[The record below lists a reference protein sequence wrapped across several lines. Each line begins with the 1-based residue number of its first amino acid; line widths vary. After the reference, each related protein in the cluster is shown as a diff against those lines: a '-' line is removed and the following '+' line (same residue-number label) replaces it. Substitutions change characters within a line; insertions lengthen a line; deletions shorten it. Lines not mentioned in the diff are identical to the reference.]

1 MTVKIK
7 EMNDLFI
14 MDSALSGKSLI
25 GEPLDISSL
34 YPLYQELLKSF
45 SSMGIEL
52 LPPKLLPYCS
62 FNKRI
67 EVKYLET
74 SFKMDRSSFLLF
86 DTHLLDIFGE
96 FTEAFLDDKNA
107 AFLTRRL
114 TYRLLAEALY
124 TRSKLHSTLH
134 FAYCHRVAQGSIRFS
149 KERNKKMARFL
160 LIQEAFMLCHEISH
174 WCLFR
179 CNEEEKQRQLV
190 FKRSLWTQY
199 LDDLIESRKRKAD
212 SNGIVML
219 GQMRDKILTDD
230 KTVEEC
236 VCDTF
241 AAIFL
246 MEYFGGINDYTK
258 TDIAIGSF
266 LAVQNLQLLVYLEDD
281 TNAATNKN
289 SSTELSLQMTLR
301 MVIYKHHLHNYLNS
315 NSKLDVE
322 EYDREII
329 TCKERYDERIYTE
342 FISTLD
348 GAQREIERLDSLP
361 EITFLDEFWEGA
373 NLLARSLL
381 MDE

>member
-1 MTVKIK
+1 
-7 EMNDLFI
+7 MNNDFA
-14 MDSALSGKSLI
+14 MDSALSGKSII

-45 SSMGIEL
+45 SSIGIEL

-67 EVKYLET
+67 EVKFIET
-74 SFKMDRSSFLLF
+74 SFKMDCSSFLLF
-86 DTHLLDIFGE
+86 DTHLLEIFGE

-107 AFLTRRL
+107 AALTRRL

-124 TRSKLHSTLH
+124 TRSKLHGALH
-134 FAYCHRVAQGSIRFS
+134 FAYCHRVTQAFTRFS
-149 KERNKKMARFL
+149 KERNKKKARFL

-179 CNEEEKQRQLV
+179 CNEEEKKRQLV
-190 FKRSLWTQY
+190 HKRTLWSKF
-199 LDDLIESRKRKAD
+199 LDELIELRKGKAD
-212 SNGIVML
+212 LHGIVML

-230 KTVEEC
+230 KIIEEC
-236 VCDTF
+236 ACDTF

-266 LAVQNLQLLVYLEDD
+266 LAVQNLQLLVYLED
-281 TNAATNKN
+281 AISATKNK
-289 SSTELSLQMTLR
+289 SSSIDLSLQMKLR
-301 MVIYKHHLHNYLNS
+301 MVIYKHHVQNYLKS
-315 NSKLDVE
+315 NSKLDAE
-322 EYDREII
+322 EYGREII
-329 TCKERYDERIYTE
+329 MCKERYNERIYSE